1 MRGGGWEGLAARV
14 RGLSTHLV
22 SPGRMRE
29 LSRIGDLGMLV
40 RALEELHVV
49 EGVGGS
55 PLALET
61 AMRRVAAQRLATM
74 WRWADTRQPQLAPL
88 MEEEDRRSVRA
99 LVRGAAAGAP
109 PASRLAG
116 LLPTPSLPT
125 AALEELSNQATPAE
139 VGTLLRAWA
148 HPFGDAIAPA
158 AANDLFATECALQR
172 LWAARAATALR
183 LGPGTMHEYVG
194 LLVDL
199 ANVSTALTL
208 AGHRSDVEPATLF
221 TPGGAHLGPEQFA
234 KAATSRSRP
243 AAGEVLAAAIEPPAL
258 AAAVS
263 DASLGHLPL
272 EDGALRA
279 LIGWS
284 RDLARRDPTGA
295 APVIHYVL
303 RLRAQLRDVQL
314 LVWRLALG
322 APPPGPRQ
330 FLSVAA

>member
-1 MRGGGWEGLAARV
+1 
-14 RGLSTHLV
+14 
-22 SPGRMRE
+22 
-29 LSRIGDLGMLV
+29 
-40 RALEELHVV
+40 
-49 EGVGGS
+49 
-55 PLALET
+55 
-61 AMRRVAAQRLATM
+61 
-74 WRWADTRQPQLAPL
+74 
-88 MEEEDRRSVRA
+88 
-99 LVRGAAAGAP
+99 
-109 PASRLAG
+109 
-116 LLPTPSLPT
+116 
-125 AALEELSNQATPAE
+125 
-139 VGTLLRAWA
+139 
-148 HPFGDAIAPA
+148 
-158 AANDLFATECALQR
+158 
-172 LWAARAATALR
+172 
-183 LGPGTMHEYVG
+183 MHEYVG

-243 AAGEVLAAAIEPPAL
+243 AAGEVLAATIEPPAL